1 MSETKAKLK
10 IRIAELEEEN
20 ERYFMENE
28 LLKSQLEENER
39 IRHKSHSNNKQLRDL
54 LMELCDIDNGD
65 VYKYKCVLS
74 AYKHSEEFG
83 KKLEKE
89 YNIVIPEWMK

>member
-1 MSETKAKLK
+1 MSETKSKLK
-10 IRIAELEEEN
+10 MRISELEEEN
-20 ERYFMENE
+20 EKYFMENE
-28 LLKSQLEENER
+28 LLKSQLEENEK

-54 LMELCDIDNGD
+54 ILKLCDIDDSD
-65 VYKYKCVLS
+65 VYKYKS
-74 AYKHSEEFG
+74 IIYGYKHSEDLG